1 MQKLMLDPDALRVE
15 SFATSRADD
24 ARATVHAHSWT
35 VYTCP
40 SPSCGVVCRTRYD
53 TPCVVEQE

>member
-1 MQKLMLDPDALRVE
+1 MQKLKLESLSVE
-15 SFATSRADD
+15 SFETSHADD
-24 ARATVHAHSWT
+24 AARGTVQAQSWT

-40 SPSCGVVCRTRYD
+40 SPSCNVVCRTRND